1 MKKILLTLTLL
12 CFSSINYAKDID
24 QAYKVY
30 GAGSFTCKQYLHA
43 RHQDPVAEIKFRH
56 WLAGYI
62 TAFNLIVVNTYNI
75 MGTYDFNK
83 ALKWLDRRCRSDKKA
98 IIANAVAEMT
108 TILYPDRV
116 NINPQADNKAKW
128 AK

>member
-1 MKKILLTLTLL
+1 MKKILLLL
-12 CFSSINYAKDID
+12 ALLLFSSLNYAKDID

-43 RHQDPVAEIKFRH
+43 RRKDPVAEIKFRH
-56 WLAGYI
+56 WLAGYL
-62 TAFNLIVVNTYNI
+62 TAFNLIVVNTYDI

-83 ALKWLDRRCRSDKKA
+83 ALKWLDRHCRSNRKA
-98 IIANAVAEMT
+98 NMANAVAELT
-108 TILYPDRV
+108 TILYPDRI
-116 NINPQADNKAKW
+116 NINPKADNKAKW